1 MLRSEDGGKIDEL
14 FCYFEGLVADLQYGT
29 DTLPKLVGLKDIN
42 GTSTNLN
49 ISFSWRNDIDTNTTL
64 HR

>member
-42 GTSTNLN
+42 GTSKNFN
-49 ISFSWRNDIDTNTTL
+49 ISFS
-64 HR
+64 

>member
-1 MLRSEDGGKIDEL
+1 MLMFEDGGKIDEL

-42 GTSTNLN
+42 GTNFN
-49 ISFSWRNDIDTNTTL
+49 I
-64 HR
+64 